1 MVGFKVNHGQGIG
14 YGHIRRC
21 LSAAKKYYPNSVFIC
36 DNRPNNINHEISK
49 LFPVYN
55 EIPSEVSLLIVDIP
69 NHTEGDVFI
78 EDIPS
83 NRNGIIINHSFGVE
97 RYNNC
102 IFHQFVDPA
111 FKPIL
116 NRTLNNSIFISLGS
130 AINEKIYIERY
141 KTYSNLSHL
150 NVAKIMQTVGF
161 GILSASTVSLEAI
174 ESNLPF
180 ICLLT
185 AEDQEA
191 TYNFYKQKG
200 ILCTESIQDIYKLI
214 PKMEKDYLNQLN
226 IIKSIKLNHELF

>member
-1 MVGFKVNHGQGIG
+1 MIGFKVNHGQGIG

-21 LSAAKKYYPNSVFIC
+21 LSAAKTYYPNSVFIC
-36 DNRPNNINHEISK
+36 DNRPNNINHEISE

-55 EIPSEVSLLIVDIP
+55 EIPSNVSLLIVDIP

-83 NRNGIIINHSFGVE
+83 NRNGIIINHSFGIE

-102 IFHQFVDPA
+102 IFHQFIDPA
-111 FKPIL
+111 FKAVF
-116 NRTLNNSIFISLGS
+116 NRTFNNTIFISLGS
-130 AINEKIYIERY
+130 AINQSIYIEGY
-141 KTYSNLSHL
+141 KSYSNIPHL
-150 NVAKIMQTVGF
+150 DVAKIMQTVGF

-174 ESNLPF
+174 KSNLPF

-191 TYNFYKQKG
+191 TYNFYKEKG
-200 ILCTESIQDIYKLI
+200 ILCTETIEGIYNLI
-214 PKMEKDYLNQLN
+214 PVMEKTYINQLN
-226 IIKSIKLNHELF
+226 IIKNINLNHELF